1 MNTYEDTTYYTTK
14 ENLKQTLETY
24 GVAIIPNVITNNEC
38 KQMTDGMWDYLEHIT
53 QEWSTPINRHSIS
66 SWREFYKLYPKHSML
81 LQHHNVGH
89 MQAIWDL
96 RQNPKIVDIFSYF
109 WECLPEDLLVSFDGC
124 SFGVPPE
131 ETNRGWNRNNTWYHC
146 DQSPTR
152 SGFECV
158 QSWVTGLDVHEGD
171 ATLAFME
178 KSNQYHKE
186 FGETFGIKDKKNWYK
201 LKREEEQF
209 FVDKGCVY
217 KKIKCPKGSVV
228 FWDSRTIHCG
238 TEAMR
243 ERTNPN
249 FRAVIYLCYMPRS
262 SATTKMI
269 EKKQKAFTNLR
280 TTSHWANK
288 PTLFSKDP
296 RTYGGE
302 LMEYT
307 PIQAPILTDLGK
319 KLAGF

>member
-1 MNTYEDTTYYTTK
+1 MDTYEDTKYYTTK
-14 ENLKQTLETY
+14 ENLKETLSNY
-24 GVAIIPNVITNNEC
+24 GVAIIPNVINLKEC
-38 KQMTDGMWDYLEHIT
+38 QQMTNGMWDYLEHIT
-53 QEWSTPINRHSIS
+53 QTWTTPISRKNPN

-96 RQNPKIVDIFSYF
+96 RQNPKIVDIFANF
-109 WECLPEDLLVSFDGC
+109 WNTTPEELLVSFDGC

-152 SGFECV
+152 DGFECV
-158 QSWVTGLDVHEGD
+158 QSWVTGLDVNSGD

-178 KSNQYHKE
+178 GSQKFHKE
-186 FGETFGIKDKKNWYK
+186 FATTFNITEKKDWYK
-201 LKREEEQF
+201 LTREEEQF
-209 FVDKGCVY
+209 YIDKGCEY
-217 KKIKCPKGSVV
+217 KKIKCPQGSIV

-243 ERTNPN
+243 ERTIPN
-249 FRAVIYLCYMPRS
+249 FRAVVYLCYMPRS
-262 SATTKMI
+262 SSTSKMI
-269 EKKQKAFTNLR
+269 LKKQKAFNEMR

-288 PTLFSKDP
+288 PKLFPKNP

-302 LMEYT
+302 LLEHT
-307 PIQAPILTDLGK
+307 IINPPILTELGK